1 MSRGYGN
8 GDHLYTD
15 SQICEVIKILAAEG
29 RPPTQ
34 HILRNRFKMP
44 CTPWRLRDLKSHLE
58 ATGQIPAIE
67 PKQRYATKNAAG
79 VPYKGLVASSPS
91 PERPKPKMPWRPIYA
106 RNWSE
111 AQMIRLKATLDAVHD
126 FRVAWKHLHLP
137 PKEQHVIGTNRCNGT
152 GQSMTVVPESR
163 RKPNPK
169 LTNPVQALSLND
181 DAPPWHPKG
190 DGI

>member
-8 GDHLYTD
+8 GDHRHTD

-29 RPPTQ
+29 RPATQ
-34 HILRNRFKMP
+34 HILRDRFKMS
-44 CTPWRLRDLKSHLE
+44 CTPWRVRDLKAHLE

-67 PKQRYATKNAAG
+67 PKTRYATEKAPSL
-79 VPYKGLVASSPS
+79 PYKTPAMS
-91 PERPKPKMPWRPIYA
+91 RPVPDRPDQKMPWRPIYA

-126 FRVAWKHLHLP
+126 FRAAWKHLHLP
-137 PKEQHVIGTNRCNGT
+137 PKEQHITGANRCNGT
-152 GQSMTVVPESR
+152 GQSMMFLPESK
-163 RKPNPK
+163 RKPNPRF
-169 LTNPVQALSLND
+169 TNPVKAFPVNSE
-181 DAPPWHPKG
+181 APPWHPKG